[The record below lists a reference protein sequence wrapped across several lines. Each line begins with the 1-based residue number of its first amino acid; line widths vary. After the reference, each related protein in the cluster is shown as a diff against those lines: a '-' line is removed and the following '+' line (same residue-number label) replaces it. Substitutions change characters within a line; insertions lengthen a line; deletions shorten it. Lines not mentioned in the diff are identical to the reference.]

1 MEKAYIFKHGRSQA
15 VRLPKAYR
23 FEDGEVTIEHHA
35 GGVLLMPKERL
46 FSDICAALDTLESG
60 FKMKRDQHF
69 QQTREEIKL

>member
-35 GGVLLMPKERL
+35 SGVLLMPKERL

-69 QQTREEIKL
+69 QQTREEIKP